1 MKIEIESETT
11 PGFYAP
17 PWGLTNHTFFLSENV
32 EEYDLPDV
40 NDWDGGRAAGDDRKV
55 EALSRR
61 VAGAICLCLGWF
73 AKGAFIGFGFV
84 AALAVLG

>member
-17 PWGLTNHTFFLSENV
+17 PCGLTNHTFFLSENV
-32 EEYDLPDV
+32 EEYDLPGV

-84 AALAVLG
+84 AVLAVLG

>member
-1 MKIEIESETT
+1 MKIEIEIETT

-17 PWGLTNHTFFLSENV
+17 PCGLTNHTFFLSENV

-40 NDWDGGRAAGDDRKV
+40 NDCDGGRAAGDDRKV

-61 VAGAICLCLGWF
+61 IAGAICLCLGWF
-73 AKGAFIGFGFV
+73 AKGAVIGFGFV

>member
-1 MKIEIESETT
+1 MKIEIEIETT

-17 PWGLTNHTFFLSENV
+17 PCGLTNHTFFLSENV

-40 NDWDGGRAAGDDRKV
+40 NDWDGGRAAWDDRKV

-61 VAGAICLCLGWF
+61 VAGAICLCLGCF
-73 AKGAFIGFGFV
+73 AKGAFIGFE
-84 AALAVLG
+84 LS

>member
-1 MKIEIESETT
+1 MKIEIEIETT

-17 PWGLTNHTFFLSENV
+17 PCGLTNHTFFLSENV

-61 VAGAICLCLGWF
+61 VAGAICLRLEWF